1 MTYANQMANPATV
14 GLIAYI
20 GVLYNF
26 MVDLYI
32 FDIAFVPMQLIGVAV
47 TILFSLTAAIY
58 KIRV

>member
-32 FDIAFVPMQLIGVAV
+32 FDIAFVPM
-47 TILFSLTAAIY
+47 
-58 KIRV
+58 